1 VYSMIH
7 QYLTTACLGFLIL
20 SFAAASLAEAP
31 ATLDYDSAI
40 KQGTAQLQTGSGDLA
55 LASGEAAIRAA
66 PGRWEGHALLGR
78 SLLSLKR
85 YEPAADALS
94 KAIELAPQSE
104 QPTLRDLRRQCLLA
118 EAGSVSTVA
127 SAPVA
132 TAVPGQSSPAESRMS
147 IETARR
153 IVSANDAEWLDAST
167 GLTWARPWYYPP
179 QAARQWN
186 FTDAQSFCSTLTLAG
201 YSDWRLP
208 SAEELQHVFLPSASG
223 WHEARPRFVE
233 GYGLNKALSQGTW
246 APASFTVNGIKFQ
259 GNRLFFWTNTP
270 GDRMGEHVGFYF
282 GEPHSIDDGVKAGE
296 SQWGHML
303 NPFQGSALCVRA
315 PTP

>member
-1 VYSMIH
+1 MKP
-7 QYLTTACLGFLIL
+7 LTAACLGFLIL
-20 SFAAASLAEAP
+20 SLSASTSLAQAP
-31 ATLDYDSAI
+31 VTLDYDTTI
-40 KQGTAQLQTGSGDLA
+40 KQGTALLQTGSGDLA

-85 YEPAADALS
+85 YEPAADSLS

-104 QPTLRDLRRQCLLA
+104 QPALRDLRRQCLLA
-118 EAGSVSTVA
+118 EAGSVNTVT

-132 TAVPGQSSPAESRMS
+132 TAVAGQSSAAESRMS

-153 IVSANDAEWLDAST
+153 IVSVNDAEWLDAST
-167 GLTWARPWYYPP
+167 GLAWARPWYYPP
-179 QAARQWN
+179 HAAGQWN
-186 FTDAQSFCSTLTLAG
+186 FADAQSFCSSLTLAG

-208 SAEELQHVFLPSASG
+208 SAEELQHVFSVSTSG
-223 WHEARPRFVE
+223 WHGGRPRFIE
-233 GYGLNKALSQGTW
+233 DYGLNKALSQGTW

-270 GDRMGEHVGFYF
+270 GDQMGQHVGFYF
-282 GEPHSIDDGVKAGE
+282 GVPHSIDDGVKVGE
-296 SQWGHML
+296 SQWGGHML
-303 NPFQGSALCVRA
+303 NPFQGYALCVRA
-315 PTP
+315 ATP

>member
-1 VYSMIH
+1 MYSMIH

-167 GLTWARPWYYPP
+167 GLTWARPWYSPP